1 MPRASL
7 LFVSLSAL
15 FAAVAGDWPE
25 FRGPTG
31 QGHSTAKD
39 LPIRWSATENVAW
52 KTAIPGSGWSSPVLA
67 GGNLYLTTAAPIEGS
82 MDLSLRVLCLSA
94 SEGKVLWNNEVFRE
108 EAGTAPRI
116 HSKNGHASPTPIVHD
131 GRVYVHFGHMGT
143 ACLHV
148 SGRTIWQQTGLKYV
162 PVHGNGGSPALVDDL
177 LVFSVDGEKDP
188 YVVALDRGT
197 GEIRWKTPRVTPA
210 ERKFSFSTPFYLTNG
225 VDRAII
231 SPGSGAVCAYDPKDG
246 TELWRVRYGNG
257 YSVIPRPVHGHGLL
271 FFGTGYDRP
280 LVYAVRPGG
289 TARGDLTDTHVAW
302 TLTKGAPN
310 TPSLLLVGDE
320 LYFVSDAG
328 IASCVDAKTGTVHWS
343 ERLGGNFSASPIY
356 ADGKLWFQNEE
367 GVGYVVKPGKTFE
380 LLAKNDLGQ
389 RTLASYAVTD
399 GALFIRGATDLF
411 RIQAK

>member
-15 FAAVAGDWPE
+15 VAAVAGDWPE

-52 KTAIPGSGWSSPVLA
+52 KTAIPGSGWSSPVLV

-116 HSKNGHASPTPIVHD
+116 HSKNGHASPTPIVQD
-131 GRVYVHFGHMGT
+131 GRVYVHFVHMGT

-148 SGRTIWQQTGLKYV
+148 IGRTIWQQTGLKYV

-210 ERKFSFSTPFYLTNG
+210 QKKFSFSTPFYLTNG

-246 TELWRVRYGNG
+246 TELWRVRYGEG

-280 LVYAVRPGG
+280 VVYAIRSGG

-343 ERLGGNFSASPIY
+343 ERLGGNFSASPIH